1 MTDTRSS
8 PAAIELREL
17 SKQYSGSSIFAVNK
31 LNLSVN
37 HGEVFGFLGPNGAGK
52 TTTIRMLLNLIQ
64 PSSGSGSILGKD
76 IIKDSVSIRRSV
88 GYLSGDFT
96 AYSKMTGQQFLEY
109 LGGLLPPT
117 NKSRIRSLAKTFNA
131 NLSKPIGT
139 LSKGNRQKIGIIQAF
154 MHDPRVLILDEPTN
168 GLDPLMQDAFYQL
181 VHESR
186 KKGATIFVSSHN
198 LSEVQKICDR
208 VAIIKDG
215 TLVSEYT
222 IAELTAE
229 AAQTFDITFAR
240 KPPLSQLKQIDG
252 VRIIEHRDQ
261 KVTLKFSGDFSKLFA
276 LLAKNTVTKFDTR
289 DLNLEETF
297 MQFYHTED
305 KR

>member
-229 AAQTFDITFAR
+229 AAQTFDITFAQ